1 MELISRMVSG
11 PVHSPAAATG
21 AKGPLKVGKP
31 EEDDEKRPV
40 KPETDEYIPEEKQES
55 SGRYWLGKDGEG
67 KHKIYFDNPE
77 KEAPESQ
84 AAGTPGK
91 PGGLP
96 GPEGPKEGTGP
107 ESQKEGMGA
116 NGPKEGIEPEGQ
128 KEGMG
133 PEGPKEDE
141 KADGPGKGPDKKV
154 EKCTGNTD
162 RVDREIEKLKKRR
175 DELKKQI
182 HSEKDGMKIKELE
195 KKLSQVERELKQKDN
210 DAYRRAHTV
219 FY

>member
-84 AAGTPGK
+84 AAVTPGK

-96 GPEGPKEGTGP
+96 GPEGPKEGMGP
-107 ESQKEGMGA
+107 ESR
-116 NGPKEGIEPEGQ
+116 

>member
-96 GPEGPKEGTGP
+96 GPEGPKEGMGP
-107 ESQKEGMGA
+107 ESRKEGMGD
-116 NGPKEGIEPEGQ
+116 
-128 KEGMG
+128 
-133 PEGPKEDE
+133 EGPKEDE

-182 HSEKDGMKIKELE
+182 HSEKDGKKIKELE

>member
-96 GPEGPKEGTGP
+96 GPEGPKEGMGP
-107 ESQKEGMGA
+107 ESR
-116 NGPKEGIEPEGQ
+116 

-141 KADGPGKGPDKKV
+141 KADGPGTGPDKKV

-182 HSEKDGMKIKELE
+182 HSEKDGKKIKELE

>member
-96 GPEGPKEGTGP
+96 GPEGPKEGMGP
-107 ESQKEGMGA
+107 ESR
-116 NGPKEGIEPEGQ
+116 

-182 HSEKDGMKIKELE
+182 HSEKDGKKIKELE

>member
-96 GPEGPKEGTGP
+96 GPEGPKEGMGP
-107 ESQKEGMGA
+107 ESQKEGMGD
-116 NGPKEGIEPEGQ
+116 
-128 KEGMG
+128 
-133 PEGPKEDE
+133 EGPKEDE

-182 HSEKDGMKIKELE
+182 HSEKDGKKIKELE

>member
-96 GPEGPKEGTGP
+96 GPEGPKEGMGP
-107 ESQKEGMGA
+107 ESR
-116 NGPKEGIEPEGQ
+116 

-182 HSEKDGMKIKELE
+182 HSEKDGKKIKELE
-195 KKLSQVERELKQKDN
+195 KKLTQVERELKQKDN

>member
-96 GPEGPKEGTGP
+96 GPEGPKEG
-107 ESQKEGMGA
+107 
-116 NGPKEGIEPEGQ
+116 
-128 KEGMG
+128 MG

-182 HSEKDGMKIKELE
+182 HSEKDGKKIKELE

>member
-96 GPEGPKEGTGP
+96 GPEGPKEGMGP
-107 ESQKEGMGA
+107 E
-116 NGPKEGIEPEGQ
+116 GP

-182 HSEKDGMKIKELE
+182 HSEKDGKKIKELE

>member
-96 GPEGPKEGTGP
+96 GPEGPKEGMGP
-107 ESQKEGMGA
+107 EGPKEGMG
-116 NGPKEGIEPEGQ
+116 PESR

-154 EKCTGNTD
+154 EK
-162 RVDREIEKLKKRR
+162 
-175 DELKKQI
+175 
-182 HSEKDGMKIKELE
+182 
-195 KKLSQVERELKQKDN
+195 
-210 DAYRRAHTV
+210 
-219 FY
+219 